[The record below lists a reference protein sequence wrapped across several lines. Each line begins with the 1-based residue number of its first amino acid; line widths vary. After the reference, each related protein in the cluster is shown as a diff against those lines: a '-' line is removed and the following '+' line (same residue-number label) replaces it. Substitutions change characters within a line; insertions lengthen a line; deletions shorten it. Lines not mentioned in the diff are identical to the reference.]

1 MRRKDQYLLKFAE
14 ESGGDTSIFWS
25 SEESTVVGYYRKSSQ
40 SYVGDIHPR
49 YDCPAIGLEVDEE
62 RMAGPEDA
70 QMIESDRDGDM
81 PGIDN

>member
-1 MRRKDQYLLKFAE
+1 M
-14 ESGGDTSIFWS
+14 
-25 SEESTVVGYYRKSSQ
+25 
-40 SYVGDIHPR
+40 GDIHPR